1 MACSDQKG
9 FNRISMIL
17 LEQLHFNRVFKI
29 GTPPIVTTSLVVVN
43 ILIFAYGM
51 LSNSQNSIIS
61 QYGFIPNGLFKNGLL
76 GDSILRLFTSMFVHA
91 GIAHISFNLFALAY
105 MGGSAERSIGKQKF
119 IALYLLAGLGGAL
132 FHGIIASY
140 ILGNGYI
147 VLIGA
152 SGAISGILGISAA
165 LGDIRGYYWLAI
177 QVLYVFIG
185 SVTSLSIAFAAHV
198 GGFATGLVL
207 TKVLVE
213 VERRKRNSYKNFT

>member
-1 MACSDQKG
+1 
-9 FNRISMIL
+9 
-17 LEQLHFNRVFKI
+17 
-29 GTPPIVTTSLVVVN
+29 
-43 ILIFAYGM
+43 M
-51 LSNSQNSIIS
+51 LSNSQNTIIS

-76 GDSILRLFTSMFVHA
+76 ADSILRLFTSMFIHA

-105 MGGSAERSIGKQKF
+105 MGGFAERSIGKQKF

-132 FHGIIASY
+132 FHGVIASY
-140 ILGNGYI
+140 VLGNGSI

-213 VERRKRNSYKNFT
+213 VERRKRNPYKNFT